1 MLKYP
6 HPKSL
11 NWILISYSLFL
22 ISAVSSFNGCLYVA
36 GGIQND
42 ERLKSV
48 EFYNVE
54 RDEWNDSEEMKEE
67 RDAPGMKMNKVNM
80 SYRCIGS

>member
-1 MLKYP
+1 MNKMSEMSLLKYP
-6 HPKSL
+6 HPRYF
-11 NWILISYSLFL
+11 IFL

-54 RDEWNDSEEMKEE
+54 RDEWNDSEEMREE
-67 RDAPGMKMNKVNM
+67 REAPGMKPNKVNM
-80 SYRCIGS
+80 FINA